1 MNTPIIGVVPQFGA
15 TFPYSMFKGLR
26 ISPKRVFNAI
36 IVNKRVNLVKKKR
49 IELFMNLDTAFVAF
63 GIASFAIGLTLLTI
77 YSSFGPG
84 SENLIDPF
92 EEDDD

>member
-1 MNTPIIGVVPQFGA
+1 MNF
-15 TFPYSMFKGLR
+15 
-26 ISPKRVFNAI
+26 
-36 IVNKRVNLVKKKR
+36 
-49 IELFMNLDTAFVAF
+49 DTTILTF
-63 GIASFAIGLTLLTI
+63 GIASLAIGVTVLTI

>member
-1 MNTPIIGVVPQFGA
+1 MGRSLEKKLFFFSKSFVLKQ
-15 TFPYSMFKGLR
+15 
-26 ISPKRVFNAI
+26 
-36 IVNKRVNLVKKKR
+36 KKK
-49 IELFMNLDTAFVAF
+49 FYMNLDTVVISF
-63 GIASFAIGLTLLTI
+63 GISSLVIGITILTL

>member
-1 MNTPIIGVVPQFGA
+1 MSFDT
-15 TFPYSMFKGLR
+15 
-26 ISPKRVFNAI
+26 VFIAI
-36 IVNKRVNLVKKKR
+36 
-49 IELFMNLDTAFVAF
+49 
-63 GIASFAIGLTLLTI
+63 GIASLAIGVTLLTI

>member
-1 MNTPIIGVVPQFGA
+1 LFL
-15 TFPYSMFKGLR
+15 FKKNNDR
-26 ISPKRVFNAI
+26 
-36 IVNKRVNLVKKKR
+36 
-49 IELFMNLDTAFVAF
+49 MNLDTTFIAFI
-63 GIASFAIGLTLLTI
+63 IASLTICVTLLTV

>member
-1 MNTPIIGVVPQFGA
+1 MNAFE
-15 TFPYSMFKGLR
+15 
-26 ISPKRVFNAI
+26 KRVKHFFQTSYFPPHANVYKNFVVI
-36 IVNKRVNLVKKKR
+36 FKIFQKTKF
-49 IELFMNLDTAFVAF
+49 FMNIETAFLSF
-63 GIASFAIGLTLLTI
+63 GISSLVIGITILAI

>member
-1 MNTPIIGVVPQFGA
+1 
-15 TFPYSMFKGLR
+15 
-26 ISPKRVFNAI
+26 
-36 IVNKRVNLVKKKR
+36 
-49 IELFMNLDTAFVAF
+49 MNLDTALITIT
-63 GIASFAIGLTLLTI
+63 IASLVIGVTILTI

>member
-1 MNTPIIGVVPQFGA
+1 MNF
-15 TFPYSMFKGLR
+15 
-26 ISPKRVFNAI
+26 
-36 IVNKRVNLVKKKR
+36 
-49 IELFMNLDTAFVAF
+49 DTALLAF
-63 GIASFAIGLTLLTI
+63 GITSLTHGITLLTV

>member
-1 MNTPIIGVVPQFGA
+1 LKARTQ
-15 TFPYSMFKGLR
+15 
-26 ISPKRVFNAI
+26 
-36 IVNKRVNLVKKKR
+36 
-49 IELFMNLDTAFVAF
+49 LFFIFHNFVIFQTVLITMNLDTTFLTF
-63 GIASFAIGLTLLTI
+63 IIASLTVCVTLLTI